1 MTDAPMTP
9 DDDDR
14 AARDTGPDPADPTGA
29 LIRAQASRHRADAAL
44 QARVRAEIA
53 LAAAAGDRGA
63 VAAGGRGR
71 GGMGGVAAL
80 AGRRTWWIG
89 GGGFAAG
96 LATGALAL
104 LLWVAPAAPDGAAA
118 ELVSMHVRA
127 LQAGHLTDVA
137 ASDQH
142 VVKPWFQGRLDFA
155 PPVEDFAADG
165 YPLAGGRLDYLAGR
179 PVAAL
184 VYRRHQH
191 VINLLVWPAR
201 DAADAPSAALRDAQG
216 YHVVQWRDGAMR
228 FAAVSDVNVAELQA
242 FERLWAARAPGASRR
257 D

>member
-1 MTDAPMTP
+1 MNDDTPPDAGAADGDP
-9 DDDDR
+9 D
-14 AARDTGPDPADPTGA
+14 ARIGE
-29 LIRAQASRHRADAAL
+29 LVRRHASRHRASPAL
-44 QARVRAEIA
+44 QARVRAGIA
-53 LAAAAGDRGA
+53 LLAAADATADAATAAAAGTPRLQRWAGR
-63 VAAGGRGR
+63 VAGLHPAR
-71 GGMGGVAAL
+71 AAL
-80 AGRRTWWIG
+80 
-89 GGGFAAG
+89 GGFGAG
-96 LATGALAL
+96 VLAVAL
-104 LLWVAPAAPDGAAA
+104 LLWVLGPAGPWRPAVDATP
-118 ELVSMHVRA
+118 ELVAAHVRSLMA
-127 LQAGHLTDVA
+127 SHLTDVA

-242 FERLWAARAPGASRR
+242 FERLWAARAAGASRR